1 MSLGKMNIIK
11 NRNRL
16 QRELNYS
23 VVKFMNTYNKL
34 SRTEK
39 ELPYQ
44 KMKSVFLSNRKTSST
59 KSKSKKRSVK
69 RASKKR
75 SVKRASKKR
84 SVKRASKKRSTK
96 RKSVRSKNTPSKNR
110 RSPKPLKHDR
120 PSPAVSATEYAVGT
134 VKKGND
140 GNKYVVI
147 RTSNGNK
154 RWVKSKV

>member
-84 SVKRASKKRSTK
+84 SVKRAS
-96 RKSVRSKNTPSKNR
+96 VRSKNTPSKNR

>member
-59 KSKSKKRSVK
+59 KSK
-69 RASKKR
+69 SKKR